1 MNIEK
6 HCIEISKKGIPCVWE
21 TSDFS
26 NGIGFSL
33 VVANFT
39 GEKKKALYIPKK
51 SNIPRFNTALIP
63 IKLGDVIVKV
73 SFFDSKL
80 NIKVY
85 SILNIEMDKKLIS
98 INCKAEYID
107 KNWTDESIANHYK
120 YAIMA
125 ATQSA
130 TSKNMQ
136 QPCYVKN

>member
-6 HCIEISKKGIPCVWE
+6 HCIEISKKGSPCVWE

-33 VVANFT
+33 IVANFK

-51 SNIPRFNTALIP
+51 SNISSFNNALIP

-73 SFFDSKL
+73 SYIDSKL

-85 SILNIEMDKKLIS
+85 SVLHIDIGEKLIS
-98 INCKAEYID
+98 LNCKAEYID
-107 KNWTDESIANHYK
+107 KNWTNERIANNYK

-125 ATQSA
+125 AVKSA